1 MDSYEIQDIEED
13 MKVNGWGAVEK
24 ISETNDSM
32 RMLNLFQDFYTSTGR
47 LPAFNG
53 LLVVPD
59 GDASENSNKVSMK
72 SLYDLFKNTKSHGL
86 VSLPFLGLLLHFFE
100 SEKDL
105 YLIKNAT
112 TELYK
117 NLSYMTLSGARNL
130 EFEAVSDFI
139 ARLSVTIKGNTS
151 QNINNTKNE
160 NISLAEQINTG
171 RIFDPVV
178 NDPLD
183 DVLEI
188 IDMSEAEHKKSTFPY
203 AEPTIYLPDEIDEQQ
218 KRINDDY
225 TDLMTKI
232 NRANDVAAEQE
243 SKKKIEEVIESVIDD
258 PLPNNDFWWEEDIFD
273 ENGKQP
279 TIDSSKIF
287 MTILKKRPAKF

>member
-1 MDSYEIQDIEED
+1 
-13 MKVNGWGAVEK
+13 
-24 ISETNDSM
+24 
-32 RMLNLFQDFYTSTGR
+32 MLNLFQDFYRSTGR

-59 GDASENSNKVSMK
+59 GDTSENSSKVNMK

-100 SEKDL
+100 SEKDF
-105 YLIKNAT
+105 YLIKNTT

-117 NLSYMTLSGARNL
+117 NLFYITLSSARNL

-139 ARLSVTIKGNTS
+139 AQLSLIIKENTI
-151 QNINNTKNE
+151 QNINNTEDE
-160 NISLAEQINTG
+160 NISLAEQINNG

-188 IDMSEAEHKKSTFPY
+188 IDVPEAEHKKSSFPY
-203 AEPTIYLPDEIDEQQ
+203 IEPTVYLPNEINEQQ
-218 KRINDDY
+218 KRINDDQK
-225 TDLMTKI
+225 L
-232 NRANDVAAEQE
+232 
-243 SKKKIEEVIESVIDD
+243 IES
-258 PLPNNDFWWEEDIFD
+258 
-273 ENGKQP
+273 
-279 TIDSSKIF
+279 T
-287 MTILKKRPAKF
+287 M

>member
-1 MDSYEIQDIEED
+1 
-13 MKVNGWGAVEK
+13 
-24 ISETNDSM
+24 
-32 RMLNLFQDFYTSTGR
+32 MLNLFQDFYRSTGR

-59 GDASENSNKVSMK
+59 GDTSENSSKVNMK

-105 YLIKNAT
+105 YLIKNTT

-117 NLSYMTLSGARNL
+117 NLFYITLSSARNL

-139 ARLSVTIKGNTS
+139 AQLSLIIKENTI
-151 QNINNTKNE
+151 QNINNTEDE
-160 NISLAEQINTG
+160 NISLAEQINNG

-188 IDMSEAEHKKSTFPY
+188 IDAPEAEHKKSSFPY
-203 AEPTIYLPDEIDEQQ
+203 IEPTVYLPDEINEQQ
-218 KRINDDY
+218 KRINDDQK
-225 TDLMTKI
+225 L
-232 NRANDVAAEQE
+232 
-243 SKKKIEEVIESVIDD
+243 IES
-258 PLPNNDFWWEEDIFD
+258 
-273 ENGKQP
+273 
-279 TIDSSKIF
+279 T
-287 MTILKKRPAKF
+287 M

>member
-1 MDSYEIQDIEED
+1 M
-13 MKVNGWGAVEK
+13 GAVEK
-24 ISETNDSM
+24 ISEINDPM

-53 LLVVPD
+53 LLVVPG
-59 GDASENSNKVSMK
+59 GDTSEDSNKLNMK

-117 NLSYMTLSGARNL
+117 NLSYMTLSSARNL

-139 ARLSVTIKGNTS
+139 AQLSLIIKGNTI
-151 QNINNTKNE
+151 QNINNTEDE
-160 NISLAEQINTG
+160 NISLPEQINTG

-188 IDMSEAEHKKSTFPY
+188 RDMSETEHKKSTFTY
-203 AEPTIYLPDEIDEQQ
+203 VEPTVYLPDEIDEQQ

-225 TDLMTKI
+225 TDLMSKI
-232 NRANDVAAEQE
+232 NTVNDVATEQKKQ
-243 SKKKIEEVIESVIDD
+243 KKK
-258 PLPNNDFWWEEDIFD
+258 
-273 ENGKQP
+273 K
-279 TIDSSKIF
+279 
-287 MTILKKRPAKF
+287 

>member
-1 MDSYEIQDIEED
+1 
-13 MKVNGWGAVEK
+13 
-24 ISETNDSM
+24 
-32 RMLNLFQDFYTSTGR
+32 MLNLFQDFYRSTGR

-59 GDASENSNKVSMK
+59 GDTSENSSKVNMK

-105 YLIKNAT
+105 YLIKNTT

-117 NLSYMTLSGARNL
+117 NLFYITLSSARNL

-139 ARLSVTIKGNTS
+139 AQLSLIIKENTI
-151 QNINNTKNE
+151 QNINNTEDE
-160 NISLAEQINTG
+160 NISLAEQINNG

-188 IDMSEAEHKKSTFPY
+188 IDVPEAEHKKSSFPY
-203 AEPTIYLPDEIDEQQ
+203 IEPTVYLPDEINEQQ
-218 KRINDDY
+218 KRINDDQK
-225 TDLMTKI
+225 L
-232 NRANDVAAEQE
+232 
-243 SKKKIEEVIESVIDD
+243 IES
-258 PLPNNDFWWEEDIFD
+258 
-273 ENGKQP
+273 
-279 TIDSSKIF
+279 T
-287 MTILKKRPAKF
+287 M

>member
-13 MKVNGWGAVEK
+13 MKVNGWGTVEK
-24 ISETNDSM
+24 ISEINDSI

-59 GDASENSNKVSMK
+59 GDTSENSNKVNMK
-72 SLYDLFKNTKSHGL
+72 NLYDLFKNTKSHGL

-139 ARLSVTIKGNTS
+139 ARLSVIIKGNTI
-151 QNINNTKNE
+151 QNINNTEDE
-160 NISLAEQINTG
+160 NISLAEQINAG

-183 DVLEI
+183 DVIEI
-188 IDMSEAEHKKSTFPY
+188 MDVPQPEHKKQHF
-203 AEPTIYLPDEIDEQQ
+203 
-218 KRINDDY
+218 
-225 TDLMTKI
+225 LMLNLLFIHQMK
-232 NRANDVAAEQE
+232 
-243 SKKKIEEVIESVIDD
+243 
-258 PLPNNDFWWEEDIFD
+258 
-273 ENGKQP
+273 
-279 TIDSSKIF
+279 
-287 MTILKKRPAKF
+287 